1 MNSLSF
7 LKNELIQTIEQH
19 PKNAMKIAIQQV
31 ENALI
36 EEALIICRGNVT
48 RTAKT
53 LGINRATLQHRLK
66 KGSCNEHSNRKI
78 E

>member
-1 MNSLSF
+1 
-7 LKNELIQTIEQH
+7 
-19 PKNAMKIAIQQV
+19 MKIAIQQV

-36 EEALIICRGNVT
+36 EEALIICRGNIT

-53 LGINRATLQHRLK
+53 LGINRATLQRRLK